1 MFVVSILFTMSI
13 CSLFGYHV
21 WLVLHNRT
29 TLEQFRAPMFE
40 NNVTDPAGWSLG
52 KLNNVKEVFGRCQTC
67 TMPSNDVTPAGDNVL
82 LWPLPVST
90 CLGDGLSFPSA
101 VQQSVSH
108 YQSLGQSLSS
118 SYRLTM

>member
-52 KLNNVKEVFGRCQTC
+52 KLNNVKEVFGRCQHVQCRVMTSRLQV
-67 TMPSNDVTPAGDNVL
+67 TMSSCGSSQSPLASVT
-82 LWPLPVST
+82 VSA
-90 CLGDGLSFPSA
+90 SPQQFNRVSA
-101 VQQSVSH
+101 ITRV
-108 YQSLGQSLSS
+108 
-118 SYRLTM
+118 